1 MLANVIIEKEVG
13 RMRRETAFRFAVHF
27 IYTFFSPYLQTTTT
41 PETNFFVPSIIAADV
56 GMGAGVVAIAFGHF
70 LNNPLDILLV
80 SRVCSVGIQAHTVF
94 HLKTVFCYNQYFGM
108 L

>member
-56 GMGAGVVAIAFGHF
+56 GMGAGIVVMAFGHF
-70 LNNPLDILLV
+70 LNDSLDVLLGKQDLSHWHLGAYRRV
-80 SRVCSVGIQAHTVF
+80 SPENR
-94 HLKTVFCYNQYFGM
+94 L
-108 L
+108 LL